1 MIFVFI
7 TTIFL
12 TLYINIL
19 ALPTQNYY
27 PEKLENINKFIL
39 ILYKNMKSKNHS
51 TMKTKNNLAKTANST
66 NHFSGL
72 NLLYS

>member
-51 TMKTKNNLAKTANST
+51 TMKTKNNLVKTANST